1 MSDVAKLVEDI
12 QKLSAEDKNS
22 LLLEVFKTFNVLQL
36 KDFKDA
42 FCETFDVEASAPMG
56 GMMMMAPGAGGGEG
70 GGAEEPTE
78 FDVILTA
85 AGDKKIGV
93 IKAVRAI
100 TSLGLKEAKEL
111 VDKAPQAVKEKVSKD
126 EAEKVKGELEAA
138 GASVEVKGVS

>member
-12 QKLSAEDKNS
+12 QKLSAEDKNN
-22 LLLEVFKTFNVLQL
+22 LLLEVFKTYNVLQL

-42 FCETFDVEASAPMG
+42 FCETFDVEASAPAG
-56 GMMMMAPGAGGGEG
+56 GMMMMAPGAAADG
-70 GGAEEPTE
+70 GGADEPTE
-78 FDVILTA
+78 FDVVLTS

-111 VDKAPQAVKEKVSKD
+111 VDKAPQAVKEKVSKE
-126 EAEKVKGELEAA
+126 EADKIKGELEAA
-138 GASVEVKGVS
+138 GASVEVKGVG